1 LGTFEKVALK
11 MLEAFPI
18 CMLIAKH
25 CRNKHKRLKEKYQYA
40 SEMLACNG
48 FGKDGLDAWMKAHST
63 KFYTPGKPFLLF
75 HRLKSIFGKDRATGA
90 GAVSGFDAH
99 EQVHEEEE
107 EHSTSLD
114 DFRMSANLSF
124 HEGRHS
130 GKKRKQNDILER
142 MVEQVQFSTA
152 VHGKHVQVLADVI
165 SGANEKFMVSE
176 KLEQLGFDND
186 EVLQVAVKFANNTQM
201 EK

>member
-1 LGTFEKVALK
+1 

-107 EHSTSLD
+107 EHSTTS
-114 DFRMSANLSF
+114 R
-124 HEGRHS
+124 RHS

-201 EK
+201 EKVFWGLTDSQKSGYVQSILN